1 MNPDYDKQ
9 LEAAISRELKA
20 MPELAAPGGLAN
32 RVMRVIARS
41 RNSAVGVP
49 GRMPGT

>member
-20 MPELAAPGGLAN
+20 LPERARWRAA
-32 RVMRVIARS
+32 
-41 RNSAVGVP
+41 
-49 GRMPGT
+49 